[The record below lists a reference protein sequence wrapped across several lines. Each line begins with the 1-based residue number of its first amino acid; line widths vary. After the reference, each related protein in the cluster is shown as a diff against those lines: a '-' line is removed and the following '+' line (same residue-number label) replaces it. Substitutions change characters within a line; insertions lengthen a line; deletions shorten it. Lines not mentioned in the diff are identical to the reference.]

1 MSTQKNSI
9 NWFEIPVSDFERAK
23 KFYSALFDYEMPTH
37 QMGDDLMGFFPSK
50 PEQDAVG
57 GAIVKGDGYEPGG
70 SGPIVYL
77 NGGDDLQVML
87 DRVEPSGGSVHV
99 PKTFIT
105 KEIGYFA
112 FFHDTEGNRVA
123 LHSRN

>member
-1 MSTQKNSI
+1 MSSQKNAI
-9 NWFEIPVSDFERAK
+9 NWFEIPVSDFERAQ
-23 KFYSALFDYEMPTH
+23 KFYSELFDYEMPSN
-37 QMGDDLMGFFPSK
+37 QMGDALMGFFPSK
-50 PEQDAVG
+50 QEEGAVG
-57 GAIVKGDGYEPGG
+57 GAIVKGEGYEPGG

-77 NGGDDLQVML
+77 NGGEDLQVML
-87 DRVEPSGGSVHV
+87 DRVVPAGGKIQVT
-99 PKTFIT
+99 KTFIT

>member
-1 MSTQKNSI
+1 MSTQKNAI
-9 NWFEIPVSDFERAK
+9 NWFEIPVSDFDLAQ
-23 KFYSALFDYEMPTH
+23 KFYSALFDYEMPSS

-50 PEQDAVG
+50 QEEDAVG

-87 DRVEPSGGSVHV
+87 DRVESAGGSVAV
-99 PKTFIT
+99 SKTFIN

-112 FFHDTEGNRVA
+112 FFNDTEGNRVA